1 MPTNSSD
8 LVTAEGVKKIADQIA
23 VQIEDL
29 VNGGGWR
36 SPL

>member
-8 LVTAEGVKKIADQIA
+8 LVTAEGVKKVAGQMETK
-23 VQIEDL
+23 IEDL
-29 VNGGGWR
+29 VTGGGWR